1 MQPLA
6 FIVTAGVGVWFI
18 VYLFVTDGSA
28 IAATVM
34 ACAAMF
40 AVLML
45 KIRETEGIAQR
56 MDPVRQSSITPR
68 SGVPEGA
75 ESRYTDAAT
84 PFHPTPNP
92 GYATP
97 YSLPTEANPLM
108 NVLPPNGGEYGNRPP
123 AAPSFSRKV
132 EQRIND
138 AVVQGVAGKGMVEG
152 DPGPDPDNSVRSKL
166 YMDLGGEI
174 NLSTSMQRF
183 TSNPAT
189 TTPNDQTG
197 FAEFC
202 YGTVGTCARGGE
214 LFCVP
219 EPAGHPHAGN
229 DGEGRHAP
237 YHTTGTDILQ
247 QHPEHP
253 DHAGGHD
260 ALAFQTTRA
269 RARATHH

>member
-6 FIVTAGVGVWFI
+6 FLVTTGVAVWLI

-45 KIRETEGIAQR
+45 KIRESEGIAQR

-68 SGVPEGA
+68 TGLPEGA
-75 ESRYTDAAT
+75 ESQYTDAAT
-84 PFHPTPNP
+84 PFRPTPNP

-97 YSLPTEANPLM
+97 YTMPTEANPLM
-108 NVLPPNGGEYGNRPP
+108 NVLPPNDGEYGNRPP

-132 EQRIND
+132 EQQIND
-138 AVVQGVAGKGMVEG
+138 AVVQGVAGKGMVDG
-152 DPGPDPDNSVRSKL
+152 DSDDTVRSKL

-174 NLSTSMQRF
+174 DLSTSMQRF
-183 TSNPAT
+183 TSNPST

-202 YGTVGTCARGGE
+202 YSAVGTCARGGE

-219 EPAGHPHAGN
+219 GLAGHPHAGD

-237 YHTTGTDILQ
+237 YHTTGADLLQ
-247 QHPEHP
+247 QHS
-253 DHAGGHD
+253 
-260 ALAFQTTRA
+260 
-269 RARATHH
+269 